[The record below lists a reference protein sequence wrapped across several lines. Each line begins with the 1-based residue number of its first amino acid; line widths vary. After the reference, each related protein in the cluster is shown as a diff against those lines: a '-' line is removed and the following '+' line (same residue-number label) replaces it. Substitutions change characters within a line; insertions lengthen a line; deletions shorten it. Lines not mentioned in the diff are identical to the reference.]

1 MADREKVIKATE
13 DAFDLV
19 HSDFIGTDDF
29 NETEWE
35 QNKEQA
41 LKLLKEHTEGIWIK
55 HLHCTGQF
63 NEYECSF
70 CHIRSSQLSPYCAWC
85 GTNMVRMVSTDA

>member
-1 MADREKVIKATE
+1 MDREKVIKAVE

-35 QNKEQA
+35 QNKA
-41 LKLLKEHTEGIWIK
+41 DAISLLKEQKAETE
-55 HLHCTGQF
+55 
-63 NEYECSF
+63 
-70 CHIRSSQLSPYCAWC
+70 WC
-85 GTNMVRMVSTDA
+85 ERCGRVRLKSKWEGR